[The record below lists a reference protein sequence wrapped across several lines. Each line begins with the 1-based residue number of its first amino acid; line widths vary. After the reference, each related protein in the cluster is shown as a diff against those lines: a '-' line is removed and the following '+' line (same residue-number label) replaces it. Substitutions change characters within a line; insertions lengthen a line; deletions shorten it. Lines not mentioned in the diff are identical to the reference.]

1 MSIKKL
7 FITSILIFPL
17 ISFSND
23 NIVPFGYVGEK
34 TGEIIGGYVGG
45 TIGTAIGGEA
55 GKHIG
60 GFIGSEIGGYI
71 VDKIEDYNKDLP
83 SKPIDPCYN
92 PYPYTAECVNE
103 RID

>member
-1 MSIKKL
+1 MKKL

-23 NIVPFGYVGEK
+23 NIVPF
-34 TGEIIGGYVGG
+34 GYVGG